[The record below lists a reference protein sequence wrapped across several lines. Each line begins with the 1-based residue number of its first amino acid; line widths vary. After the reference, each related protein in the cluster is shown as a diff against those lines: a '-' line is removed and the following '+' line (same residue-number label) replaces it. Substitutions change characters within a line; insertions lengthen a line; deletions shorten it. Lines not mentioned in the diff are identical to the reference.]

1 MKALAFRLRPRLKV
15 GLAPQVIILLLV
27 LALAGAMAVTPVRQ
41 LVAQRERINGMT
53 QELHAV
59 ERSNQRLKA
68 RMERLNNPDFL
79 EQQARQIGLIRP
91 GEKAIVVVPPSKK
104 ATQKHQGGAAK
115 KDEAPAPPGFV
126 EGLLA
131 FIGIS

>member
-1 MKALAFRLRPRLKV
+1 MRALAFRLRPRLKV
-15 GLAPQVIILLLV
+15 GLAPQVVILLLV

-104 ATQKHQGGAAK
+104 ATKKHEGGAAK
-115 KDEAPAPPGFV
+115 KDAPPAPPGFV